1 MKQLSNTFDQ
11 HQELSESFSSLYFL
25 KEVLKL
31 FFHSLFD
38 NHNLKA
44 GKILKKTKIGLI
56 DFSDFSS
63 VDGTGDREMFNQM
76 YLDL

>member
-1 MKQLSNTFDQ
+1 
-11 HQELSESFSSLYFL
+11 
-25 KEVLKL
+25 
-31 FFHSLFD
+31 
-38 NHNLKA
+38 LKA

>member
-1 MKQLSNTFDQ
+1 M
-11 HQELSESFSSLYFL
+11 
-25 KEVLKL
+25 
-31 FFHSLFD
+31 
-38 NHNLKA
+38 KA

-76 YLDL
+76 YLDLWSIKSEVNDHSHKKNGPMVKEDMVVNIINYLNL